1 MGLWGHFRVVM
12 GTCLLGVLFPAGA
25 GAEDQPPVSKPTP
38 TVEAGMPLF
47 SSDEIGALFVAYEPP
62 AKKEHPIFVG
72 VDDDIVEMQTFNV
85 YSDELTLRQSLAERL
100 SDPAWQAMI
109 ARIDQLDPQL
119 SAQVDYDRKAS
130 DRFFSSQTP
139 GGAADRPAPGG
150 ITAGAAVEATL
161 KAVNAVFGP

>member
-1 MGLWGHFRVVM
+1 MDLWGHFRVVT
-12 GTCLLGVLFPAGA
+12 GICLLGLLFLAGA

-38 TVEAGMPLF
+38 TVEVGMPLF
-47 SSDEIGALFVAYEPP
+47 SSDEIDAFFVAYEQLG
-62 AKKEHPIFVG
+62 KKEHPIFVG

-109 ARIDQLDPQL
+109 ARIDQLDPKLFGQM
-119 SAQVDYDRKAS
+119 DYDRKAS
-130 DRFFSSQTP
+130 DRFFSSQAP
-139 GGAADRPAPGG
+139 GGAADRPDPGG

-161 KAVNAVFGP
+161 KTVNAIFGP